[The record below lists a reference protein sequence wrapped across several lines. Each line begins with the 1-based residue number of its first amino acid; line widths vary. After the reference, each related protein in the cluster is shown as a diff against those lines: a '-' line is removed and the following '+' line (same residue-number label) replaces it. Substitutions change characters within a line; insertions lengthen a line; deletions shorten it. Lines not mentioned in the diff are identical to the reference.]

1 MELLKM
7 RRSKNKYNNKEI
19 TVNGNRFDSRPE
31 ARRYSQ
37 LLILEKA
44 GIITDLK
51 RQVVFELIPSQFE
64 EYETGEIFKRGNLKG
79 QPKVARRCLE
89 KSVKYI
95 ADFTYYDE
103 YGKFIVEDTKSEAT
117 KTKDFVI
124 KRKLMLFFNNIKI
137 KEITKN
143 D

>member
-1 MELLKM
+1 M
-7 RRSKNKYNNKEI
+7 RPRRTKY
-19 TVNGNRFDSRPE
+19 GNRATVRGGEVFDSRLE

-44 GIITDLK
+44 GVITDLR
-51 RQVVFELIPSQFE
+51 RQVPFELIPAQYE

-79 QPKVARRCLE
+79 QPKVARRCIE

-103 YGKFIVEDTKSEAT
+103 NGKFTVEDTKGD
-117 KTKDFVI
+117 KTEKYII
-124 KRKLMLFFNNIKI
+124 KRKLMLFIHKIKI
-137 KEITKN
+137 REITKN